1 MRAASARISGLAFDA
16 TGTLFASTKPPG
28 GFPPLPGPSGAS
40 NLLRLDPASGAIIT
54 NVPITANGVPINI
67 ADLAVQPGTNSLFG
81 VRAPNDGLG
90 GQGNLYIIDSITGVA
105 TLLGNTGHF
114 FDSIAFATDGTLYL
128 ASADRGM
135 GPTNSELS
143 VINPANAATL
153 HSVSTA
159 DFFGALTV
167 RPDGIIFGGNGDG
180 GELFT
185 VDPVTGAETLVGSTG
200 LSFVGDLAFAV
211 PEPSSLSLLLTALGG
226 LGGLAWRRRSRQ
238 A

>member
-1 MRAASARISGLAFDA
+1 
-16 TGTLFASTKPPG
+16 
-28 GFPPLPGPSGAS
+28 
-40 NLLRLDPASGAIIT
+40 
-54 NVPITANGVPINI
+54 
-67 ADLAVQPGTNSLFG
+67 
-81 VRAPNDGLG
+81 
-90 GQGNLYIIDSITGVA
+90 
-105 TLLGNTGHF
+105 
-114 FDSIAFATDGTLYL
+114 
-128 ASADRGM
+128 M

-167 RPDGIIFGGNGDG
+167 RPDGVYFWRGNGDG

-200 LSFVGDLAFAV
+200 LSFAGDLAFAV
-211 PEPSSLSLLLTALGG
+211 PDTSSLSLLLTALGG